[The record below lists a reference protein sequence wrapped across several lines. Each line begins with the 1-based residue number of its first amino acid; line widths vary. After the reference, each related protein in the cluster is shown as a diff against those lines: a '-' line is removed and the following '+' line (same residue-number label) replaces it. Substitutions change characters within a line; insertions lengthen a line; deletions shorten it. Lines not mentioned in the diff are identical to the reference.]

1 MKIFNDILNVI
12 KNSNLIAESH
22 KDGRTGSVI
31 DEENIINLLKEELG
45 NVIEEAEARSSKDM
59 IAIDPETKK
68 RYYINIKTSE
78 RGSADN
84 AYSSL
89 ALLHAFTDISTE
101 ELSNGSLGG
110 KYSCRISDKKFQTLL
125 EQRKKDTDRDY
136 YFLNLDKKDMTRYP
150 IIRGLKEIEH
160 WKTNAKNNLQIDWG
174 KESRSEGK
182 KRSFEQA
189 YQDIIVNGVYKCWN
203 DLHDQRQQGIEIY
216 KNSNPK
222 YKFFKEVV

>member
-1 MKIFNDILNVI
+1 MKIFDDILNVI

-31 DEENIINLLKEELG
+31 DEENIINLLKNELG
-45 NVIEEAEARSSKDM
+45 DCIEESEARSSKDM
-59 IAIDPETKK
+59 IAIDPETKN
-68 RYYINIKTSE
+68 RYHINIKTSG
-78 RGSADN
+78 RGNGDN

-101 ELSNGSLGG
+101 ELANRSPGG
-110 KYSCRISDKKFQTLL
+110 KYDSRISDKDFQALL

-136 YFLNLDKKDMTRYP
+136 YFLNLDKKDMTRNP

-160 WKTNAKNNLQIDWG
+160 WRTNAKNNLQIDWG
-174 KESRSEGK
+174 KESQSKGK

-222 YKFFKEVV
+222 YQLFKEVV

>member
-31 DEENIINLLKEELG
+31 DEENIINLLKKELG
-45 NVIEEAEARSSKDM
+45 DCIEESEARSSNDM
-59 IAIDPETKK
+59 IAIDPETKN
-68 RYYINIKTSE
+68 RYHINIKTSG
-78 RGSADN
+78 RGNGDN
-84 AYSSL
+84 ACSNL
-89 ALLHAFTDISTE
+89 PLLHAFTDISTE
-101 ELSNGSLGG
+101 ELANGSLGG
-110 KYSCRISDKKFQTLL
+110 KYDKGISDKDFQALL

-136 YFLNLDKKDMTRYP
+136 YFLNLDKKDMTRNP
-150 IIRGLKEIEH
+150 LIRGLKEIKH
-160 WKTNAKNNLQIDWG
+160 WRTNARNSLQIDWG
-174 KESRSEGK
+174 KEALSEGK

-222 YKFFKEVV
+222 YQLFKEVV